1 MRACDDYRIKN
12 FKHEILRITNMTS
25 SAPQKAT
32 TAAPQKATTACIIGG
47 GIAGLC
53 AAIELHEEL
62 NEHNVLHDITIIER
76 ESVLGGTALKTPGR
90 IGYGFHYVGHKD
102 SALQYLRDSLA
113 FRKYINDMA
122 DKEGVDTSA
131 LWPTAG
137 SYPECPNPSYYVF
150 PINCKFNQ
158 KEIMGTVRE
167 INNEYK
173 NQTGDTNPAGVWL
186 DSREKQEFIKN
197 HWNNEPVMVLKTRES
212 LVNPAELIKVLKQ
225 VAHKKGTKVQTS
237 TSVKNVQ
244 EDNQGVIITTV
255 NAQEPGQEPE
265 QQQKFNYAVTAA
277 WYNNKYL
284 CENTSPPTDIHIRV
298 KAILRLR
305 VKFKDGIVPANIFQW
320 DTSDGQGLMRSII
333 KCNEEDGSYEV
344 LVTSTHY
351 TNVTTQSGTT
361 NEPPEWLQ
369 KGQATADVNNIPES
383 EKQHA
388 TEGILR
394 RFMEECGN
402 SVKERPDVIS
412 TNFGVVMHE
421 TYDKQMNLNGESS
434 HDIRNDS
441 STWRKIG
448 KHIWRIRAQK
458 MSTAMKPAIE
468 LAKSMASRIIASR
481 EKKIPRE
488 NNDQPHLSALN
499 VAPPSCSPPQKLTI
513 TNTALQKERIFSL
526 LNNNECTGYVSKF
539 FRRPIK
545 KPKQEEEKNRIDKN
559 RPGAHT

>member
-1 MRACDDYRIKN
+1 
-12 FKHEILRITNMTS
+12 MTS
-25 SAPQKAT
+25 SS
-32 TAAPQKATTACIIGG
+32 PQKATTACIIGG
-47 GIAGLC
+47 GIAGLIT
-53 AAIELHEEL
+53 AIELGEEL
-62 NEHNVLHDITIIER
+62 NERKVPHDITIIER
-76 ESVLGGTALKTPGR
+76 EPVLGGTALKTPGR

-102 SALQYLRDSLA
+102 SALQYQRDSLA
-113 FRKYINDMA
+113 FRKYINDIA
-122 DKEGVDTSA
+122 HKEGVDTSA
-131 LWPTAG
+131 LWPATG
-137 SYPECPNPSYYVF
+137 SYPECTTPSYYVYPF
-150 PINCKFNQ
+150 NCKFNLNDTKVAVQ
-158 KEIMGTVRE
+158 K
-167 INNEYK
+167 INKEYR
-173 NQTGDTNPAGVWL
+173 NLTGDNNPASVWL

-197 HWNNEPVMVLKTRES
+197 HWNKEPVMVLKTREF
-212 LVNPAELIKVLKQ
+212 LVNPTELIRALEE
-225 VAHKKGTKVQTS
+225 VARKKGIKFQTS
-237 TSVKNVQ
+237 TSVKKVQ
-244 EDNQGVIITTV
+244 EDTDGVKITTV
-255 NAQEPGQEPE
+255 SAQEPGQEPV

-284 CENTSPPTDIHIRV
+284 CESTSPPIDINIRV

-320 DTSDGQGLMRSII
+320 DTSDGQGLMCSII
-333 KCNEEDGSYEV
+333 KRYEEDGRYEV

-361 NEPPEWLQ
+361 HEPPEWLQ

-383 EKQHA
+383 EKQYA

-402 SVKERPDVIS
+402 SVKEPPYVIS

-441 STWRKIG
+441 YALRQISEY
-448 KHIWRIRAQK
+448 IWGIRAQK
-458 MSTAMKPAIE
+458 ISTAMKPAVE

-481 EKKIPRE
+481 AKKIPRE
-488 NNDQPHLSALN
+488 NNDRPHLSALN
-499 VAPPSCSPPQKLTI
+499 VASPSCSPPQKPTI
-513 TNTALQKERIFSL
+513 TNTELQKESNFSL
-526 LNNNECTGYVSKF
+526 LDNECTCYVAKF

-545 KPKQEEEKNRIDKN
+545 KPKQEEERNRTDKN